1 MHLQFFSKSRIAS
14 KYKIFLLSPWWFLP
28 VADEMT
34 GATLSL
40 QTSDTCLPSWLS
52 STRANRGKT
61 VYNIQ
66 CDSNKNTMRF
76 QHFCCIVWR
85 LEMSQHVSCC
95 LPDSFYYFLF
105 HSQSGDKFENLIDI
119 CWESGKTLT
128 GVFRM
133 IIKAS
138 LDLYLFVQYLL
149 GGKIQFNLILTKPAI
164 LSARHEGRE
173 KKWINQRNDGNVWNI

>member
-1 MHLQFFSKSRIAS
+1 
-14 KYKIFLLSPWWFLP
+14 
-28 VADEMT
+28 MT

-40 QTSDTCLPSWLS
+40 QTSDTCLPCLPSWLS

-66 CDSNKNTMRF
+66 CDSSKNTMRF
-76 QHFCCIVWR
+76 QQFCCFVWR

-128 GVFRM
+128 GVCRM